1 MGDEGGDTGTG
12 GAQQDGERRH
22 RDTLSGQVGGIA
34 AGDFR
39 VLALPAAV
47 YLGRLEDLDERESAP
62 IRVNRDTSLAPGE
75 RLREFLGEDLSERVL
90 DGFVAV
96 LGREDLPRA
105 SAIAQIHIAGGEYE
119 AEAPLICGIDV
130 ALRRGLPLD
139 TVERTTL
146 EAACMAWRRAPE
158 SAPGG
163 QIDIGSALEAAAF
176 RGIEDVER
184 HFRASI
190 EPQLACN
197 RDFIEDLE
205 RLDVEY
211 GLGSEGLAGQLS
223 LEWLRCY
230 PGLNG
235 HAQTELMTCALEN
248 APRDAVR
255 EMIVDCRERVYP
267 DERAKLVWLSV
278 AYVLDPNGSRQALLE
293 AAETSLDFIEFVR
306 EQIGSM
312 FRFAETP
319 LDSLLFVVEA
329 FGACW
334 PRMVE
339 RPRSG
344 RAGGGWNDP
353 QEASAFIERTI
364 HAIANRPE
372 PEASEALVAV
382 IAIHAP
388 SYADTARQAL
398 AFQCRARREFEH
410 EIPTVDRLRA
420 LMTNTPDGTG

>member
-22 RDTLSGQVGGIA
+22 RDTLSGQAGGIA

-47 YLGRLEDLDERESAP
+47 YLGRLEGLDERESAP

-119 AEAPLICGIDV
+119 AEAPLVCGIDV

-139 TVERTTL
+139 TVDRTTL
-146 EAACMAWRRAPE
+146 EAACMAWRRAPG

-163 QIDIGSALEAAAF
+163 QIDIGSALEATAF

-211 GLGSEGLAGQLS
+211 GFGFDGLVGRLS
-223 LEWLRCY
+223 LEWLRSY
-230 PGLNG
+230 PELNG

-255 EMIVDCRERVYP
+255 EMIVDCRERVHP
-267 DERAKLVWLSV
+267 DERAKLLWLSV
-278 AYVLDPNGSRQALLE
+278 ACVLDANGSRQALLE
-293 AAETSLDFIEFVR
+293 AVEGSLDFIEFVR

-319 LDSLLFVVEA
+319 LDSLLFVVEG

-344 RAGGGWNDP
+344 RAYRGWNDP
-353 QEASAFIERTI
+353 GDASAFIESTI
-364 HAIANRPE
+364 HAIANRAE
-372 PEASEALVAV
+372 PEASEALVSV
-382 IAIHAP
+382 IANHAP
-388 SYADTARQAL
+388 SYADAARQAL
-398 AFQCRARREFEH
+398 AFQCRARREFEY
-410 EIPTVDRLRA
+410 EIPTVDRFRG
-420 LMTNTPDGTG
+420 LMAKTLDGTG